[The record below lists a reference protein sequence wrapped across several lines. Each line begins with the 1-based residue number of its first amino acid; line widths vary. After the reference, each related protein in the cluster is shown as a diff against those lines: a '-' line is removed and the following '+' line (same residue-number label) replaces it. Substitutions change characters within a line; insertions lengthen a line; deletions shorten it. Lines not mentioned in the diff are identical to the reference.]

1 MTPVRQTA
9 AAPSR
14 FAWLSIAAALATMG
28 LKAYAWLLTSSVG
41 LFGDALESLVNLA
54 AGVLA
59 LLALRVAERPPDE
72 EHLYGHEKAEYFAS
86 GAEGMLILLAA
97 VALAASAVGRLLA
110 PQPVHQLDV
119 GLAILVGAALVNLA
133 AALVLLAAGR
143 RHDSITLVASG
154 RHLLTDVWTS
164 AGVLVA
170 LAAVSVTGQQALD
183 PLIALVLAAHI
194 GWTGYQLSSAS
205 VQGLMDRALPSDQV
219 ERVTAVLAEHARRAD
234 GEVRYHALRTRRAGA
249 RSFVSFHVQVPGRWT
264 VQQGHD
270 LLEAIEEDIRGRLP
284 AASVFTH
291 LEPLEDPRS
300 YRDQVLERLR

>member
-1 MTPVRQTA
+1 MTAVRSS
-9 AAPSR
+9 APSR
-14 FAWLSIAAALATMG
+14 FAWLAIAAAVATMG

-59 LLALRVAERPPDE
+59 LLALRVAEQPPDD

-97 VALAASAVGRLLA
+97 SALAASAVHRLLV
-110 PQPVHQLDV
+110 PQPVEQLDV
-119 GLAILVGAALVNLA
+119 GLAILVAAAVVNLA
-133 AALVLLAAGR
+133 VALTLLAAGR
-143 RHDSITLVASG
+143 RHDSITLTASA

-164 AGVLVA
+164 GGVLVA
-170 LAAVSVTGQQALD
+170 LAAVAVTGWRPLD
-183 PLIALVLAAHI
+183 PLIALVLAGHI
-194 GWTGYQLSSAS
+194 GWTGFQLVSAS
-205 VQGLMDRALPSDQV
+205 VQGLMDRALPADQV
-219 ERVTAVLAEHARRAD
+219 EQVAAVLAEHARRSD

-249 RSFVSFHVQVPGRWT
+249 RSFVSFHVQVPGRWN

-270 LLEAIEEDIRGRLP
+270 LLEAIEEDIRRRLP

-300 YRDQVLERLR
+300 YHDQALERLR